1 MKGNLTP
8 INPQVWTVSLTAT
21 LARLHLQSP
30 MHTTSRQFIQASDS
44 INFKSRMRHIIMLS
58 IQAYE
63 TASYACEPFKADT
76 SMHGMLQVSH
86 AKLECLFRL
95 LIHSLNW

>member
-1 MKGNLTP
+1 
-8 INPQVWTVSLTAT
+8 
-21 LARLHLQSP
+21 
-30 MHTTSRQFIQASDS
+30 
-44 INFKSRMRHIIMLS
+44 MLS

-76 SMHGMLQVSH
+76 RWYYGDGEFHLLGFSLALFGNLAFIYECSMHGLLQVSH

-95 LIHSLNW
+95 LIHSLNWW